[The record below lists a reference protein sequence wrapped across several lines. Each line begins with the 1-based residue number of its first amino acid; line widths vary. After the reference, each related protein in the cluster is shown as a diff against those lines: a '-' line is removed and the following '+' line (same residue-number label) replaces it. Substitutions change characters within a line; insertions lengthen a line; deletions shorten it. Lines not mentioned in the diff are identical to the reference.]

1 MVLSMPSVTRQRR
14 RSTEPTAAA
23 KELPAALERLLRR
36 GESFTEL
43 SVRQIIEEAGVSRA
57 TFYAHFKDKAQLII
71 QLADDVRARSL
82 ELAQEWDPGA
92 GEDGAERYAQFFLT
106 VMRLHRENFA
116 VLSAVRE
123 LAGYD
128 PAVRDFYTADLDGFD
143 DAVRQTLVDQQAVD
157 ATPSSLKAT
166 PASRVIVW
174 GGAAAIARH
183 IEVDDGSGDEDF
195 ARELGSIWWYGAYR
209 RPTPQ

>member
-1 MVLSMPSVTRQRR
+1 MPSVTRQRR
-14 RSTEPTAAA
+14 GNEPTAAA
-23 KELPAALERLLRR
+23 LELPAALERLLRR

-71 QLADDVRARSL
+71 NLADKVRERSL

-92 GEDGAERYAQFFLT
+92 GEDGAERYAQFFMT
-106 VMRLHRENFA
+106 VIRLHRENFA

-128 PAVRDFYTADLDGFD
+128 PAVRDFYTADLEGFD
-143 DAVRQTLVDQQAVD
+143 DAVRRTLIDQQAAGATPPGLD
-157 ATPSSLKAT
+157 ATA
-166 PASRVIVW
+166 ASRVIVW
-174 GGAAAIARH
+174 GGGAAIARH
-183 IEVDDGSGDEDF
+183 IEVDDGSGDEIF

-209 RPTPQ
+209 RPAVND